1 MQAEKLLTNKILII
15 VPNERRGYNTMVNLL
30 HRICEDRKIGEKWAH
45 GGYKI
50 AENKVSPKA
59 AWN

>member
-30 HRICEDRKIGEKWAH
+30 HRICEDRKIGEK
-45 GGYKI
+45 
-50 AENKVSPKA
+50 
-59 AWN
+59 